1 MSISEKGS
9 GPCIAYRT
17 DLFHPQDV
25 CWREQ
30 QQDALQDFQR
40 KARKRYRIHCQSDV
54 RGVGESCSKI
64 YVPASA
70 QRSACTARPIELPR
84 RPRSHRSTHVKNI
97 HIFLRAS
104 HVRRLHPA
112 VLGKAREKRL
122 QRAFHG
128 GVDHTVAVL
137 VDPGQVHT
145 HHRYLIFIDLSLIEG
160 FSGIYTGML
169 FALFTAGPRICLRIQ

>member
-9 GPCIAYRT
+9 GPCIGAYRT

-70 QRSACTARPIELPR
+70 QRVLRDRLNSHVDRAVTGQRTSKMFISFLELLTCEGCILQFYARPEKNVFKG
-84 RPRSHRSTHVKNI
+84 RSTEVLMTL
-97 HIFLRAS
+97 LR
-104 HVRRLHPA
+104 
-112 VLGKAREKRL
+112 
-122 QRAFHG
+122 
-128 GVDHTVAVL
+128 
-137 VDPGQVHT
+137 
-145 HHRYLIFIDLSLIEG
+145 
-160 FSGIYTGML
+160 FS
-169 FALFTAGPRICLRIQ
+169 